1 MEGAH
6 ELLPIASSVVEIG
19 HILEQQQM
27 QINTLNL
34 QVEALTTQVSELREN
49 Q

>member
-1 MEGAH
+1 M
-6 ELLPIASSVVEIG
+6 
-19 HILEQQQM
+19 ILEQQQM

-49 Q
+49 QQVFNEMKEFVESF